1 MSGGSGDSYNTGA
14 RMLERRV
21 SNNRADLSGDQRM
34 NYFLAW
40 FNQWSE
46 LQKSDFVK
54 VLSEKMCGG
63 TESMS
68 TMVNGGVSNGFDS
81 LNMNGGDEV
90 KRPPSLFACQIKLF
104 REWFSGWSD
113 DQKNYLVMRLQAVD
127 GEFYA
132 KYEKYVSDPGGAE
145 KGLEKDY
152 FEPGVPPEMVRKSS
166 RSVLG
171 PHAMSPTPPAVGFTS
186 NHFSGISSIES
197 ALPATIEEKTDCI
210 NGEGQANDLEDESN
224 GGNDSENDSDD
235 ELRKAKNHVDSEID
249 GGLDRNYDQHLSTIA
264 E

>member
-1 MSGGSGDSYNTGA
+1 MSGGSGDSYNAGA

-68 TMVNGGVSNGFDS
+68 AMVNGSVSNGFDS
-81 LNMNGGDEV
+81 INMNGGDEV

-104 REWFSGWSD
+104 R
-113 DQKNYLVMRLQAVD
+113 
-127 GEFYA
+127 
-132 KYEKYVSDPGGAE
+132 
-145 KGLEKDY
+145 
-152 FEPGVPPEMVRKSS
+152 
-166 RSVLG
+166 
-171 PHAMSPTPPAVGFTS
+171 
-186 NHFSGISSIES
+186 
-197 ALPATIEEKTDCI
+197 
-210 NGEGQANDLEDESN
+210 
-224 GGNDSENDSDD
+224 
-235 ELRKAKNHVDSEID
+235 
-249 GGLDRNYDQHLSTIA
+249 
-264 E
+264 